1 MSQIN
6 ILLLGGIFGLFLGC
20 VLSRSHIKKIIRIHR
35 TPSHSINTV
44 PKGVQVHVTGRVRS
58 ELRSIRSPLTQTEC
72 VLWRAEALR
81 LAPSGE
87 TSTWENIFSETSVH
101 PFEIEDGT
109 GNIRIYPVD
118 AELILRNDWYYE
130 SGLFGS
136 FPPEAEAALARLHIP
151 RARRWG
157 QTEKIRAYE
166 QLVKVGDRVSV
177 IGRIMEQNGTPI
189 ISTSKDDFPILI
201 SERSRSFQLLTLYV
215 YTIVR
220 VALPIPFGAAIALL
234 IASYA

>member
-20 VLSRSHIKKIIRIHR
+20 IFSRSHIKKIIRIHW

-44 PKGVQVHVTGRVRS
+44 PKGEQVQVTGRVRS

-72 VLWRAEALR
+72 VLWRAEVLR
-81 LAPSGE
+81 LVPSGE
-87 TSTWENIFSETSVH
+87 TSAWESIFSETSVY

-151 RARRWG
+151 PERRWR

-166 QLVKVGDRVSV
+166 QLVKVDEKIYVM
-177 IGRIMEQNGTPI
+177 GRIKEQNGTPI
-189 ISTSKDDFPILI
+189 ISSSKDDFPIMI
-201 SERSRSFQLLTLYV
+201 SERSRSVQLLTLYV

-220 VALPIPFGAAIALL
+220 VALPIPFVAAIALL
-234 IASYA
+234 ISSYV

>member
-1 MSQIN
+1 M
-6 ILLLGGIFGLFLGC
+6 
-20 VLSRSHIKKIIRIHR
+20 
-35 TPSHSINTV
+35 
-44 PKGVQVHVTGRVRS
+44 
-58 ELRSIRSPLTQTEC
+58 
-72 VLWRAEALR
+72 
-81 LAPSGE
+81 
-87 TSTWENIFSETSVH
+87 H